1 MKLLL
6 VTGIYVEAARA
17 LRDHLPEG
25 APVDYADVY
34 RLYSDASFGV
44 SDRYATHLAKR
55 GWDTSAVFGND
66 RFIQTR
72 WAEERGLVASG
83 PSWWLDILC
92 EQIRAA
98 GAESIFIL
106 DLYRFDRAARDE
118 IRRRCPA
125 LKWIIGWR
133 SAPMKDGEDFSD
145 LDLFL
150 SSLKRLVEEM
160 RQTGVRAERLG
171 AGFDETL
178 PVRLCGL
185 KRDLG
190 LTFCGS
196 IGGGDGPHSRRRE
209 VIAEVFQRSGMEVWS
224 DSASGLRERRRGIFG
239 TLFGR
244 SRLHPGVYGMDMFRV
259 LARSRVTLNVH
270 IDMAGT
276 EAVNMR
282 LFEATGIGACLLT
295 DHPESVGEYFEVG
308 RELVGY
314 SGVEDLLE
322 KAAYLGD
329 HPGEAAEIAARGQA
343 RTLRDHTL
351 GQRSE
356 ELQNLIQTGLLGS

>member
-17 LRDHLPEG
+17 LRDRLPGG
-25 APVDYADVY
+25 AALDYAGVY

-55 GWDTSAVFGND
+55 GWETSAVFGND

-72 WAEERGLVASG
+72 WADEHGVAATG
-83 PSWWLDILC
+83 PTWWLDILC
-92 EQIRAA
+92 EQIRMA
-98 GAESIFIL
+98 GAEAVFIL
-106 DLYRFDRAARDE
+106 DLYRFDRSAREE

-125 LKWIIGWR
+125 VKWIIGWR

-150 SSLKRLVEEM
+150 SSLKRLVTEM
-160 RQTGVRAERLG
+160 RQAGIRAGRLG
-171 AGFDETL
+171 AGFDESL
-178 PVRLCGL
+178 PARFSGL
-185 KRDLG
+185 ERDLG

-196 IGGGDGPHSRRRE
+196 IGSGDGPHSRRSQ
-209 VIAEVFQRSGMEVWS
+209 VIAEVFQRTRMEVWS
-224 DSASGLRERRRGIFG
+224 DSASGLGGQKKGFFG
-239 TLFGR
+239 KLFGR
-244 SRLHPGVYGMDMFRV
+244 SRIHPGVYGLDMFRI
-259 LARSRVTLNVH
+259 LARSRITLNVH

-282 LFEATGIGACLLT
+282 LFEATGIGACLFT

-308 RELVGY
+308 REVVGY
-314 SGVEDLLE
+314 SGIDDLLE

-329 HPGEAAEIAARGQA
+329 HPGEAAEIAACGQA

-356 ELQNLIQTGLLGS
+356 ELHDLLLTGLLGS

>member
-17 LRDHLPEG
+17 LRDRLPKGMPAE
-25 APVDYADVY
+25 YAEVY

-44 SDRYATHLAKR
+44 SDRYATHLAER
-55 GWDTSAVFGND
+55 GWDTTAVFGND
-66 RFIQTR
+66 RFIQSR
-72 WAEERGLVASG
+72 WAEEHGLEVSG
-83 PSWWLDILC
+83 PSWWLDVLC
-92 EQIRAA
+92 EQIRVA
-98 GAESIFIL
+98 GAESIFLL
-106 DLYRFDRAARDE
+106 DLYRFDRSARDE

-160 RQTGVRAERLG
+160 RQKGIRAERLG

-178 PVRLCGL
+178 PARFCGL
-185 KRDLG
+185 ERDLG

-196 IGGGDGPHSRRRE
+196 IGGFDGPHSKRRG
-209 VIAEVFQRSGMEVWS
+209 VIAEVFQHTGMEVWS
-224 DSASGLRERRRGIFG
+224 DSASGLGERKKGLFG
-239 TLFGR
+239 TLFAR
-244 SRLHPGVYGMDMFRV
+244 SRVHPGVYGIDMFRV

-282 LFEATGIGACLLT
+282 LFEATGIGACLLS

-322 KAAYLGD
+322 KVAYLQN
-329 HPGEAAEIAARGQA
+329 HPAEAAEIAARGQA

-356 ELQNLIQTGLLGS
+356 ELQDLIRTRLLGS